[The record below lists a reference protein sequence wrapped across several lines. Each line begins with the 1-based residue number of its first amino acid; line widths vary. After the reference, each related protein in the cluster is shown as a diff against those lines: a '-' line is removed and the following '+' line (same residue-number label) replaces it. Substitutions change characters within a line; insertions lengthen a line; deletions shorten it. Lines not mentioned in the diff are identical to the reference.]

1 MWLDIVF
8 AALILGLLVKTN
20 LIEDRVKK
28 LGSHAEGESKRRE
41 DEAGRERDPALDE
54 SSDDRLRG
62 RR

>member
-28 LGSHAEGESKRRE
+28 LGSHAEGETERRE
-41 DEAGRERDPALDE
+41 HDACGEKGGVRCC
-54 SSDDRLRG
+54 SGS
-62 RR
+62 RRCC

>member
-20 LIEDRVKK
+20 LIEDRIKK
-28 LGSHAEGESKRRE
+28 LGSHAEGESERRE
-41 DEAGRERDPALDE
+41 DDAGRERDRALDE
-54 SSDDRLRG
+54 GPDDRLRG

>member
-28 LGSHAEGESKRRE
+28 LGSHAEGETERRE
-41 DEAGRERDPALDE
+41 HDAGREKGGVRCC
-54 SSDDRLRG
+54 SGS
-62 RR
+62 RRCC

>member
-28 LGSHAEGESKRRE
+28 LGSHAESETERRE
-41 DEAGRERDPALDE
+41 HDACSERDPALDE
-54 SSDDRLRG
+54 GPDDRLRG